1 MRLLRPSPALVVA
14 LLALLLA
21 AGGGAYAAVR
31 STGSAVNIV
40 DKTTAANVAKVS
52 SGGSLQISGSVTATP
67 TSATNYLRAARFGL
81 SSISCQPVLAA
92 PTGKAMIITEVVV
105 DTFSDPSP
113 GSGQAVGIWVGSG
126 GTCNEEVADVNP
138 PTVGPQVVTFSP
150 GLTVP
155 AGSFVGVDVRGN
167 VQAEAFVYGYSVS
180 STSVPPI
187 AQSGSEA
194 PHGNGS

>member
-1 MRLLRPSPALVVA
+1 MRFRPSPALVIA
-14 LLALLLA
+14 SLALLLA
-21 AGGGAYAAVR
+21 AGGGAFAAVR

-67 TSATNYLRAARFGL
+67 TAAVNYLRGAAFGL
-81 SSISCQPVLAA
+81 SSTSCHAVLSP
-92 PTGKAMIITEVVV
+92 PTGKAMIVTEVVI
-105 DTFSDPSP
+105 DTFNDPTP

-126 GTCNEEVADVNP
+126 ACSQEVADVNP
-138 PTVGPQVVTFSP
+138 PTVGAAVIPFEP

-155 AGSFVGVDVRGN
+155 AGSTLSVDVRGGI
-167 VQAEAFVYGYSVS
+167 QAEAFVYGYSVS

-187 AQSGSEA
+187 AESGASA
-194 PHGNGS
+194 PGPQ